1 MSLSQSLPL
10 ALAALGLEALISYP
24 APLYRAVGHPVT
36 WMGAWLTKLEFWLN
50 RPGSS
55 FAARRALGALTLLLY
70 LAPVALVSAAAT
82 ELLGRCGTLG
92 FAVLSLL
99 AASLPAQR
107 SLDAHV
113 RAVADGLDSNL
124 EEGRRAVALI
134 VGRNPHVL
142 DEAGVARA
150 AIESLAEN
158 FSDGVVAP
166 ILWIA
171 LGGLTG
177 GALYKAINTADSMI
191 GHRDA
196 RYAAFGWA
204 AARLD
209 DLVNLPASRLAALW
223 LVLAAAMTPA
233 ASAREALRAVRRDA
247 AKHRSPNAGW
257 PEAAMA
263 GALGLRLA
271 GPRVYGQDAGRGR
284 VHGRG
289 AARRE
294 RGRRQAGGQALPA
307 RLRHRGSGSRGP
319 RGPFLSLSPLEPSA
333 SWRPRPVQAQCDP
346 RLASRRPP
354 CSFSIPEQAKTGRI
368 ARFCPRSLDRCAGR
382 FADLVGT
389 DPSAAA
395 LIGASGRR
403 NDRPPAWHGVP

>member
-10 ALAALGLEALISYP
+10 ALAALGLEALIGYP
-24 APLYRAVGHPVT
+24 APLYRAIGHPVT
-36 WMGAWLTKLEFWLN
+36 WMGAWLAKLEFWLN
-50 RPGSS
+50 RLGSS
-55 FAARRALGALTLLLY
+55 FGARRALGALTLLLY
-70 LAPVALVSAAAT
+70 LAPVALVADALTRLFEPFGA
-82 ELLGRCGTLG
+82 LG
-92 FAVLSLL
+92 FAALAAL

-124 EEGRRAVALI
+124 EEGRRAVAMI

-166 ILWIA
+166 VFWMA

-191 GHRDA
+191 GHKDL

-204 AARLD
+204 AAQLD

-223 LVLAAAMTPA
+223 LILAAAVTPSG
-233 ASAREALRAVRRDA
+233 SAREALQIVRQDA
-247 AKHRSPNAGW
+247 ARHRSPNAGW

-263 GALGLRLA
+263 GALGLKLA
-271 GPRVYGQDAGRGR
+271 GPRVYGQPPVEDAFMG
-284 VHGRG
+284 V
-289 AARRE
+289 
-294 RGRRQAGGQALPA
+294 GRRDASAADVRRAL
-307 RLRHRGSGSRGP
+307 L
-319 RGPFLSLSPLEPSA
+319 LY
-333 SWRPRPVQAQCDP
+333 
-346 RLASRRPP
+346 RLA
-354 CSFSIPEQAKTGRI
+354 CVIEAMALMALVALFS
-368 ARFCPRSLDRCAGR
+368 D
-382 FADLVGT
+382 
-389 DPSAAA
+389 
-395 LIGASGRR
+395 
-403 NDRPPAWHGVP
+403 